1 MIDKYH
7 TTSASVHDTGG
18 IEPLLEEKDNGQDMY
33 LDAGY
38 VGDAVSDAVKAIG
51 MNPVVCEEVKGAVP
65 TFWDIINIL
74 HKFREGGGVG
84 NPLKII

>member
-38 VGDAVSDAVKAIG
+38 VGDAVSDAIKAIG
-51 MNPVVCEEVKGAVP
+51 MNPVVCEKGYR
-65 TFWDIINIL
+65 N
-74 HKFREGGGVG
+74 R
-84 NPLKII
+84 PLTEEQKAANRKKSKVRCPLYIA